1 MLIALYFLA
10 QFLRKRFDWFHYIED
25 YLMKK
30 LFFSA
35 IIRYMIESYLK
46 VLHNSIFYFIYT
58 RTTSDHNMQINF
70 SIFLIIVFLIFPLFV
85 WVFLIC
91 FRQRLDERKFN
102 DRFSSMY
109 LGNKTDSY
117 LGDGMRTD
125 RSMAFLYSVP
135 FCIKRICFVLCF
147 VLYRNSSGTETLFG
161 MLITVTI
168 YAIYISHCQP
178 HEEFYLNHLETFN

>member
-1 MLIALYFLA
+1 MVFLLLLVLIALYFLVR
-10 QFLRKRFDWFHYIED
+10 FLRKRFDWFHYIED

-46 VLHNSIFYFIYT
+46 VFHNSIFYFIVT
-58 RTTSDHNMQINF
+58 QKTSDHKMQIAL
-70 SIFLIIVFLIFPLFV
+70 SVFLIAVFLIWPLFL

-91 FRQRLDERKFN
+91 FRRRLEEKKFN

-117 LGDGMRTD
+117 LDNSMRTD

-135 FCIKRICFVLCF
+135 FCV
-147 VLYRNSSGTETLFG
+147 
-161 MLITVTI
+161 
-168 YAIYISHCQP
+168 
-178 HEEFYLNHLETFN
+178 